1 MPVESATL
9 KEKQLQTFKE
19 IAAIM
24 DEKNLKICSL
34 DEVL

>member
-9 KEKQLQTFKE
+9 KEKQLQTFKA

-24 DEKNLKICSL
+24 DEKA
-34 DEVL
+34 